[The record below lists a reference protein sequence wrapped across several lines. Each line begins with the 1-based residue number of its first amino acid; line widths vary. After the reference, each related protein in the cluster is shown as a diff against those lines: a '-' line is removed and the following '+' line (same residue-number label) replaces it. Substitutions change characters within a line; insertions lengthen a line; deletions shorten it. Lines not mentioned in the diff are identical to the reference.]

1 MAENFYKYESVGN
14 DFILIDYFY
23 KDAEFVKDKLTNS
36 AWKNFVI
43 NACKK
48 HFGIGADGVLVL
60 IKDSTNNYPELL
72 IFNADGTQAETCLNG
87 LRCAALHLREY
98 HDIDKI
104 FTFKMG
110 KKFMSCAIN
119 KNIIT
124 TKIPEII
131 YGGFKNLIIN
141 NKSEISGHIL
151 NVGNPHFI
159 ISKKVTPDWV
169 EKNGKQIE
177 SHETFPNK
185 TNVEFVW
192 PNFDQNKNINSKSAS
207 NYNVLVYE
215 RGVGPTLSCGSGASA
230 VCWFLYK
237 TRKIVISQKITLNF
251 LGGYINCWVDKNE
264 QVNLQAR
271 AKLVFKGQ
279 I

>member
-1 MAENFYKYESVGN
+1 MAENFYKYESLGN

-23 KDAEFVKDKLTNS
+23 KDADFLKEKLNGPI
-36 AWKNFVI
+36 WKNFVI
-43 NACKK
+43 DSCNR

-60 IKDSTNNYPELL
+60 KKDISGNYPELL
-72 IFNADGTQAETCLNG
+72 IFNSDGSQAETCLNG

-98 HDIDKI
+98 HDINKI

-110 KKFMSCAIN
+110 KKLINCTIN

-124 TKIPEII
+124 TKISGLVYSGSKQIT
-131 YGGFKNLIIN
+131 LN
-141 NKSEISGHIL
+141 NKSEFHGHVV

-159 ISKKVTPDWV
+159 ITKKVTPDWV
-169 EKNGKQIE
+169 EKYGKFIE
-177 SHETFPNK
+177 SHELFLNK

-192 PNFDQNKNINSKSAS
+192 LNFDLNKNTKSIS

-230 VCWFLYK
+230 ICWFLYK
-237 TRKIVISQKITLNF
+237 TRKIVTSQKITLNF
-251 LGGYINCWVDKNE
+251 LGGYIICWIDKNE
-264 QVNLQAR
+264 FVNLQAKAR
-271 AKLVFKGQ
+271 LVFKGQ